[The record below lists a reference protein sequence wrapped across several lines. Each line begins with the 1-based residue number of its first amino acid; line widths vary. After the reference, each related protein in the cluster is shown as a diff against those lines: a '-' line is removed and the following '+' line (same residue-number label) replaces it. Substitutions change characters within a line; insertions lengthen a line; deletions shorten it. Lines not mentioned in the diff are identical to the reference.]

1 MWKLNALQTR
11 IYRRQI
17 WNATRHDQFFI
28 ESDWFATIDRFVE
41 SKAPWPLL
49 FHRFDASGLV
59 GRSAVDRRG
68 LRKGQG

>member
-41 SKAPWPLL
+41 SR
-49 FHRFDASGLV
+49 HR
-59 GRSAVDRRG
+59 GRCFFTDLMRLGWLEDR
-68 LRKGQG
+68 L